1 MSSKASVTS
10 NPNACSQPSYA
21 PTMTLAMAQQRAHFM
36 SKVRQFFAA
45 RHVLEVQT
53 PLLSQAGNTD
63 TFLQSVA
70 AAVTYQDKPRTYYL
84 HTSPEFAMKRL
95 LASWQVPIYQIC
107 PVFRDN
113 EIGARHNI
121 EFTMLE
127 WYQPHYSLEDMAA
140 ELGALLEALYGHAVV
155 LSHYRYVDAFMDFVG
170 IHPLTASLA
179 TLQAVAEDKGLM
191 GFDFNAGINKAEKND
206 AGQSEESIRQSWL
219 DLLFSHV
226 VEPNLGHDLPTLI
239 IEYPPATAAL
249 AKTAVD
255 KEGNTVAKRFEL
267 YINGIEIA
275 NAYDEL
281 ADGPALRQRF
291 EQDNERRQQHDLPAM
306 PIDEHLLAASDALMP
321 CSGIAVGIDRL
332 LMVTTGARS
341 LQEVIAFPSGLA

>member
-1 MSSKASVTS
+1 MSDANNQPLSK
-10 NPNACSQPSYA
+10 PSYA
-21 PTMTLAMAQQRAHFM
+21 PTMTLAMAQQRAKLM
-36 SKVRQFFAA
+36 SAIRHFFAT
-45 RHVLEVQT
+45 RQVLEVQT

-70 AAVTYQDKPRTYYL
+70 AHVTYQDKPCTYYL

-95 LASWQVPIYQIC
+95 LASWQVPMYQIC

-127 WYQPHYSLEDMAA
+127 WYQPNYSLDDMAA
-140 ELGALLEALYGHAVV
+140 ELGELLELLYGHPIIM
-155 LSHYRYVDAFMDFVG
+155 SHYRYVDAFMDFVG

-179 TLQAVAEDKGLM
+179 ALQAVAEDKGLI
-191 GFDFNAGINKAEKND
+191 GFDFNSVESCD
-206 AGQSEESIRQSWL
+206 SEQDRRQSWL
-219 DLLFSHV
+219 DLLFSHA
-226 VEPNLGHDLPTLI
+226 VEPNLGHDLPTLV

-255 KEGNTVAKRFEL
+255 KEGNKVAKRFEL
-267 YINGIEIA
+267 YIKGIEIA

-281 ADGPALRQRF
+281 ADGQALKERF
-291 EQDNERRQQHDLPAM
+291 EQDNELRGRHNLPQM
-306 PIDEHLLAASDALMP
+306 PIDIHLIAASDDLIP
-321 CSGIAVGIDRL
+321 CSGIAVGVDRL
-332 LMVTTGARS
+332 FMVITGASS
-341 LQEVIAFPSGLA
+341 LEEVIPFPSGLA

>member
-1 MSSKASVTS
+1 MTQSFSSPQK
-10 NPNACSQPSYA
+10 PSYA
-21 PTMTLAMAQQRAHFM
+21 PTMSLTMAQQRAQLI
-36 SKVRQFFAA
+36 SNIRQFFAN

-70 AAVTYQDKPRTYYL
+70 AQVTYQDRPRTYYL

-113 EIGARHNI
+113 EIGVRHNI

-127 WYQPHYSLEDMAA
+127 WYQPNYSLANMAA
-140 ELGALLEALYGHAVV
+140 EVGELLEMLYCYPVV
-155 LSHYRYVDAFMDFVG
+155 MNHYRYVDAFMDFVG

-179 TLQAVAEDKGLM
+179 ALQAVAEDKGLI
-191 GFDFNAGINKAEKND
+191 GFDFNSEASCAND
-206 AGQSEESIRQSWL
+206 SEDDRRQSWL
-219 DLLFSHV
+219 DLLFSHA

-239 IEYPPATAAL
+239 IDYPPATAAL
-249 AKTAVD
+249 AKTALD
-255 KEGNTVAKRFEL
+255 KEGNEVAKRFEL
-267 YINGIEIA
+267 YIKGIEIA

-281 ADGPALRQRF
+281 ADGQALRVRF
-291 EQDNERRQQHDLPAM
+291 EKDNQLRKRHNLPVM
-306 PIDEHLLAASDALMP
+306 PIDEHLIAASDDLMP

-332 LMVTTGARS
+332 IMVITGASS
-341 LQEVIAFPSGLA
+341 LEDVIAFPSGLA

>member
-1 MSSKASVTS
+1 MSQSSSTS
-10 NPNACSQPSYA
+10 SHQPNYA
-21 PTMTLAMAQQRAHFM
+21 PTMTLAMAQQRAKFIGDI
-36 SKVRQFFAA
+36 RQFFIS
-45 RHVLEVQT
+45 RQVLEVHT

-70 AAVTYQDKPRTYYL
+70 AHVTYQDRPSTYYL

-113 EIGARHNI
+113 EIGVRHNI

-127 WYQPHYSLEDMAA
+127 WYQPNYSLDDMAG
-140 ELGALLEALYGHAVV
+140 ELNELLTALYGHPMVM
-155 LSHYRYVDAFMDFVG
+155 SHYRYVDAFMDFVG
-170 IHPLTASLA
+170 IHPLTASLSA
-179 TLQAVAEDKGLM
+179 LQAVAEDRGLI
-191 GFDFNAGINKAEKND
+191 GFDFND
-206 AGQSEESIRQSWL
+206 ADDSEENRRQNWL
-219 DLLFSHV
+219 DLLFSHA

-249 AKTAVD
+249 AKTALD
-255 KEGNTVAKRFEL
+255 KEGNKIAKRFEL

-281 ADGPALRQRF
+281 ADGPALRARF
-291 EQDNERRQQHDLPAM
+291 EQDNQLRQRHHLPQM
-306 PIDEHLLAASDALMP
+306 PIDEHLIAASDDLIP
-321 CSGIAVGIDRL
+321 CSGIAVGVDRL
-332 LMVTTGARS
+332 LMVITGAKT
-341 LQEVIAFPSGLA
+341 LEEVIAFPSGQA

>member
-1 MSSKASVTS
+1 MSDANNQPLSK
-10 NPNACSQPSYA
+10 PSYA
-21 PTMTLAMAQQRAHFM
+21 PTMTLAMAQQRAQLM
-36 SKVRQFFAA
+36 SVIRQFFAT
-45 RHVLEVQT
+45 RQVLEVQT

-70 AAVTYQDKPRTYYL
+70 AHVTYQDKARTYYL

-95 LASWQVPIYQIC
+95 LASWQVPMYQIC

-127 WYQPHYSLEDMAA
+127 WYQPNYSLDDMAA
-140 ELGALLEALYGHAVV
+140 ELGELLELLYGHPIIM
-155 LSHYRYVDAFMDFVG
+155 SHYRYVDAFMDFVG

-179 TLQAVAEDKGLM
+179 ALQAVAEDKGLI
-191 GFDFNAGINKAEKND
+191 GFDFNSVESCD
-206 AGQSEESIRQSWL
+206 SEQDRRQSWL
-219 DLLFSHV
+219 DLLFSHA
-226 VEPNLGHDLPTLI
+226 VEPNLGHDLPTLV

-255 KEGNTVAKRFEL
+255 KEGNIVAKRFEL
-267 YINGIEIA
+267 YIKGIEIA

-281 ADGPALRQRF
+281 ADGQALRERF
-291 EQDNERRQQHDLPAM
+291 EQDNALRGRHNLSQM
-306 PIDEHLLAASDALMP
+306 PIDEQLIAASDDLIP

-332 LMVTTGARS
+332 FMVITGASS
-341 LQEVIAFPSGLA
+341 LEEVIPFPSGLA

>member
-1 MSSKASVTS
+1 MSQAINQPLSE
-10 NPNACSQPSYA
+10 PSYA
-21 PTMTLAMAQQRAHFM
+21 PTITLVMAQQRAQFINAI
-36 SKVRQFFAA
+36 RQFFTN
-45 RHVLEVQT
+45 RQVLEVQT

-70 AAVTYQDKPRTYYL
+70 AKVTYQDKPYTYYL

-113 EIGARHNI
+113 EIGTRHNI

-127 WYQPHYSLEDMAA
+127 WYQPNYSLDDMAA
-140 ELGALLEALYGHAVV
+140 ELGELLETLYEHPIVM
-155 LSHYRYVDAFMDFVG
+155 SHYRYADAFMDFVG
-170 IHPLTASLA
+170 IHPLTASLSA
-179 TLQAVAEDKGLM
+179 LQAVAEDKGLT
-191 GFDFNAGINKAEKND
+191 GFDFNNANSKTADLYTDASGAIDND
-206 AGQSEESIRQSWL
+206 ENCRQDWL
-219 DLLFSHV
+219 DLLFSHA

-249 AKTAVD
+249 AKTALD
-255 KEGNTVAKRFEL
+255 KDGNKIAKRFEL

-281 ADGPALRQRF
+281 ADGQALRKRF
-291 EQDNERRQQHDLPAM
+291 EQDNLLRQRHDLPQM
-306 PIDEHLLAASDALMP
+306 PIDEHLLAASDDLIP
-321 CSGIAVGIDRL
+321 CSGIAVGMDRL
-332 LMVTTGARS
+332 LMVITGAKS
-341 LQEVIAFPSGLA
+341 LAEVIPFPSGVA

>member
-1 MSSKASVTS
+1 MNKANNQSLS
-10 NPNACSQPSYA
+10 NLSYA
-21 PTMTLAMAQQRAHFM
+21 PTMTLAMAQQRAKLM
-36 SKVRQFFAA
+36 SVIRQFFAI
-45 RHVLEVQT
+45 RQVLEVQT

-70 AAVTYQDKPRTYYL
+70 AQVTYQDKPCTYYL

-127 WYQPHYSLEDMAA
+127 WYQPNHSLDDLAA
-140 ELGALLEALYGHAVV
+140 ELGELLEMVYGHPIVM
-155 LSHYRYVDAFMDFVG
+155 SHYRYVDAFMDFVG

-179 TLQAVAEDKGLM
+179 ALQAVAEDKGLI
-191 GFDFNAGINKAEKND
+191 GFDFNSAESCD
-206 AGQSEESIRQSWL
+206 SEQDRRQSWL
-219 DLLFSHV
+219 DLLFSHA

-249 AKTAVD
+249 AKTAID
-255 KEGNTVAKRFEL
+255 KEGNKVAKRFEL
-267 YINGIEIA
+267 YIKGIEIA

-281 ADGPALRQRF
+281 ADGQALRERF
-291 EQDNERRQQHDLPAM
+291 EQDNALRGRHNLSQM
-306 PIDEHLLAASDALMP
+306 PIDEQLIAASDDLIP

-332 LMVTTGARS
+332 LMVITGASS
-341 LQEVIAFPSGLA
+341 LEEVIPFPSGLA

>member
-1 MSSKASVTS
+1 MTQASNSSSK
-10 NPNACSQPSYA
+10 PSYA
-21 PTMTLAMAQQRAHFM
+21 PTMTLAMAQQRAQLM
-36 SKVRQFFAA
+36 STVRQFFAT
-45 RHVLEVQT
+45 HQVLEVQT

-70 AAVTYQDKPRTYYL
+70 AQVTYQDKPCTYYL

-107 PVFRDN
+107 SVFRDN
-113 EIGARHNI
+113 EIGVRHNI

-127 WYQPHYSLEDMAA
+127 WYQPNYSLDDMAA
-140 ELGALLEALYGHAVV
+140 ELGELLAALYGHSVV
-155 LSHYRYVDAFMDFVG
+155 MSHYRYVDAFMDFVG
-170 IHPLTASLA
+170 IHPLTASLDA
-179 TLQAVAEDKGLM
+179 LQAVAEDKGLTV
-191 GFDFNAGINKAEKND
+191 FDFNSDLDNTEDGEAD
-206 AGQSEESIRQSWL
+206 IRQSWL
-219 DLLFSHV
+219 DLLFSHA

-281 ADGPALRQRF
+281 ADGQALKERF
-291 EQDNERRQQHDLPAM
+291 ERDNQLRKRHNLPQM
-306 PIDEHLLAASDALMP
+306 PIDEHLLAASDALIP

-332 LMVTTGARS
+332 LMVITGANS
-341 LQEVIAFPSGLA
+341 LEDVISFPSGLA